1 MLVRGGD
8 MEEGEEV
15 EGGGE
20 GGDILLH
27 SLMTL
32 RVLRCRPS

>member
-15 EGGGE
+15 EGGE